1 MTVFMVKVGWFYDDS
16 NTLGIYTDKDV
27 AIQIAKDAYSKQDIY
42 NDDCYDFAN
51 VFAVTLDTP
60 FDSNNKP
67 VFAAS
72 KDD

>member
-1 MTVFMVKVGWFYDDS
+1 MTVYMVKVGWFYDGS
-16 NTLGIYTDKDV
+16 HTLGIYTDKDT
-27 AIQIAKDAYSKQDIY
+27 AIALAKDAYSKQDIY

-51 VFAVTLDTP
+51 VFAVTLDASI
-60 FDSNNKP
+60 DSDIKP